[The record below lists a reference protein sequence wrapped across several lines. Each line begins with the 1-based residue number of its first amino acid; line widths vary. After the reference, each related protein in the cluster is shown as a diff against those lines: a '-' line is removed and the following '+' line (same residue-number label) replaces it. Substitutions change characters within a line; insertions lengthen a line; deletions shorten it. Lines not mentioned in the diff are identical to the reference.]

1 MEMDFRLKEKTSKQM
16 LYVSMISM
24 VMMFAG
30 LTSAYVISSKREDW
44 VSLEMPQALYISTL
58 LIVLSSI
65 TFFLAKKSIA
75 KDNRT
80 QTSVFLVLTFLLG
93 LGFVASQIQGFY
105 ELREAGFYM
114 AGKESVISSSL
125 LMVIS
130 FAHLLHILVGL
141 IVVLVVLF
149 NHLRQRYNSTNY
161 LGLDLGAIFWH
172 FVDILW
178 ILLFIFFF
186 LAK

>member
-1 MEMDFRLKEKTSKQM
+1 MELSLKEKTSKQM
-16 LYVSMISM
+16 LYVSMVSM

-44 VSLEMPQALYISTL
+44 IALEMPQALYISTV
-58 LIVLSSI
+58 LIILSSI

-75 KDNRT
+75 KDKRT
-80 QTSVFLVLTFLLG
+80 QTTMYLTLTLLLG
-93 LGFVASQIQGFY
+93 IGFVVSQIQGFY
-105 ELREAGFYM
+105 ELREGGFYM
-114 AGKESVISSSL
+114 AGEQSVVSSSL

-130 FAHLLHILVGL
+130 FAHLLHVAAGL
-141 IVVLVVLF
+141 IVIAFVLV
-149 NHLRQRYNSTNY
+149 NHLRKQYTSANY

-178 ILLFIFFF
+178 ILLFIFFYF
-186 LAK
+186 IR

>member
-1 MEMDFRLKEKTSKQM
+1 MDARLKEKTSKQM

-30 LTSAYVISSKREDW
+30 LTSAYVISSNREDW
-44 VSLEMPQALYISTL
+44 VSLEIPKALYISTL

-65 TFFLAKKSIA
+65 TFFLAKKAIQ
-75 KDNRT
+75 KDNRKLT
-80 QTSVFLVLTFLLG
+80 TLFLVVTILLG
-93 LGFVASQIQGFY
+93 IGFVASQVQGFY
-105 ELREAGFYM
+105 ELRAGGFYV
-114 AGKESVISSSL
+114 AGEESVVSSSL

-130 FAHLLHILVGL
+130 FAHLLHIAAGL
-141 IVVLVVLF
+141 IVLFVVLY
-149 NHLRQRYNSTNY
+149 NHLRSKYSSSNY

-178 ILLFIFFF
+178 IFLFIFFYF
-186 LAK
+186 VR

>member
-1 MEMDFRLKEKTSKQM
+1 MDISLKEKTSKQM
-16 LYVSMISM
+16 LYVSMVSM

-58 LIVLSSI
+58 LIILSSLSFI
-65 TFFLAKKSIA
+65 FAKRSIRNE
-75 KDNRT
+75 KHQ
-80 QTSVFLVLTFLLG
+80 QTTLYLVATLLLG
-93 LGFVASQIQGFY
+93 IGFVIAQIQGFY

-114 AGKESVISSSL
+114 AGEQSVVSSSL

-130 FAHLLHILVGL
+130 FAHLLHVAAGL
-141 IVVLVVLF
+141 IVLVVVIF
-149 NHLRQRYNSTNY
+149 NHLRKKYNSASF

-178 ILLFIFFF
+178 IFLFIFFYF
-186 LAK
+186 IR